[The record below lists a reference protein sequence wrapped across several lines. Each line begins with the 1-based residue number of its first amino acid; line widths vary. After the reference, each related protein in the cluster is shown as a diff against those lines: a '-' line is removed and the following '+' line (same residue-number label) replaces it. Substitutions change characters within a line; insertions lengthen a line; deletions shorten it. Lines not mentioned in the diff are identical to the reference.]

1 MPTKTQSLFIF
12 FAFTVTLSNTF
23 AQQALSLKAAVS
35 TAVENYGI
43 IKAKANYA
51 GASQAGVKQ
60 ARRDYL
66 PNVNLAAQQD
76 YGTVNGQNGPLYGF
90 GGLGVSS
97 SGLPLATQN
106 WNAGFGALYLANV
119 NWDFFAFGRAK
130 NKIEVAE
137 AVAARDNNDYRQ
149 EIFQHKIRVA
159 SAYLN
164 LLAAQ
169 RLTQSYRKNLNRA
182 DTFRRIVTTRAKNG
196 LIAGVD
202 SSQANAEVSSARIT
216 LTKAIDF
223 EQQKARDL
231 SVLLGLTE
239 NDFTL
244 DSVFVTQIP
253 ADITPQ
259 KTTEIKN
266 HPVLDYYKSRIALSD
281 EQAKYYRTFNYPA
294 FSFVG
299 VFQTRGSGFTAG
311 YTQNQTAFTQNY
323 FDGVNPVRANY
334 LFGIGVTWNITQ
346 PLRISQQV
354 KALRLTSKG
363 LQDELQQTSLEL
375 KANLAL
381 SEKNIKNALDNYR
394 EAPMQVT
401 AATNAY
407 RQRSVLYKNGLTN
420 LVDVTQT
427 LYALIRAETDR
438 DIAYNN
444 VWQALLLEAASAGD
458 YSLFD
463 SKVNE

>member
-1 MPTKTQSLFIF
+1 MPMRKQGFILLILFSTSS
-12 FAFTVTLSNTF
+12 FATF
-23 AQQALSLKAAVS
+23 AQQALSLKTAVK

-43 IKAKANYA
+43 IKAKASYA
-51 GASQAGVKQ
+51 GSSQAGIKQ

-66 PNVNLAAQQD
+66 PNLNLAAQQD

-106 WNAGFGALYLANV
+106 WNAAFGALYLANL

-130 NKIEVAE
+130 TKIEVAE
-137 AVAARDNNDYRQ
+137 AVAARDNNDYKQ

-169 RLTQSYRKNLNRA
+169 RLTQSYRKNLSRA
-182 DTFRRIVTTRAKNG
+182 DTFRRIVITRAKNG

-202 SSQANAEVSSARIT
+202 SSQANAEVSNARIT

-231 SVLLGLTE
+231 SVLLGTAQ

-244 DSVFVTQIP
+244 DSLFVTQIP
-253 ADITPQ
+253 ADIIDQ
-259 KTTEIKN
+259 KTPELKN
-266 HPVLDYYKSRIALSD
+266 HPVLDYYKSRIAVSD

-299 VFQTRGSGFTAG
+299 VFQTRGSGFTAA
-311 YTQNQTAFTQNY
+311 YTQNQTAYTQNY

-354 KALRLTSKG
+354 KAQRLTSQG
-363 LQDELQQTSLEL
+363 LKDEMQQTSREL

-394 EAPMQVT
+394 EAPVQIT
-401 AATNAY
+401 AASNAY
-407 RQRSVLYKNGLTN
+407 KQRAVLYKNGLTN

-458 YSLFD
+458 YGLFD